1 MDRLGQRPAIKL
13 SRKQPTFSPN
23 PDPRTLYLSIKYVNE
38 YKNLWDQVSEMITRL
53 GKEDEVDYRVKA
65 TPESV
70 DAKLN
75 KMLVNFVLI

>member
-1 MDRLGQRPAIKL
+1 MKDI
-13 SRKQPTFSPN
+13 
-23 PDPRTLYLSIKYVNE
+23 E

-75 KMLVNFVLI
+75 KIGEFK